1 MVQTD
6 SIYRR
11 TRRRLGLSGWPGERE
26 GGTASPH
33 CTALFGSSS
42 EDESNN
48 RTTGLPT
55 PVMNSTNLVPV
66 ILPAKLKTTTSST
79 KRLLTIKKYRERNKT

>member
-1 MVQTD
+1 MSASTPKL
-6 SIYRR
+6 STR
-11 TRRRLGLSGWPGERE
+11 TSGRERERE
-26 GGTASPH
+26 GRRLT
-33 CTALFGSSS
+33 TALFGSSS

-66 ILPAKLKTTTSST
+66 ILPAKLETTSSST